1 MKKTN
6 AARLLDKLKSE
17 YEIREYEVDETDLS
31 AGNVAGKVGLPLERV
46 FKTLVARGDKTG
58 VIMAVVAGGAEL
70 DLKALAAKDRAAQAA
85 DRLETLLRRLEG
97 QAQDLRG
104 RVQNDL
110 VPEAEKKVKEN
121 LLMSLAIAL
130 GFGLLLGLLLGS
142 SGRGR

>member
-1 MKKTN
+1 MADAVPFPTLRPLILEEWPGLD
-6 AARLLDKLKSE
+6 AAALDATEGDEDRLL
-17 YEIREYEVDETDLS
+17 
-31 AGNVAGKVGLPLERV
+31 
-46 FKTLVARGDKTG
+46 TLITELT
-58 VIMAVVAGGAEL
+58 GGARTRARRQL
-70 DLKALAAKDRAAQAA
+70 DDLRALAAKDRAAQAA

>member
-1 MKKTN
+1 MADAVPFPTLRPLILEEWPGLD
-6 AARLLDKLKSE
+6 AAALDATEGDEDRLL
-17 YEIREYEVDETDLS
+17 
-31 AGNVAGKVGLPLERV
+31 
-46 FKTLVARGDKTG
+46 TLITELT
-58 VIMAVVAGGAEL
+58 GGARTRARRQL
-70 DLKALAAKDRAAQAA
+70 DDLKALAAKDRAAQAA

>member
-1 MKKTN
+1 MADAVPFPTLRPLILEEWPGLD
-6 AARLLDKLKSE
+6 AGALDATEGDEDRLL
-17 YEIREYEVDETDLS
+17 
-31 AGNVAGKVGLPLERV
+31 
-46 FKTLVARGDKTG
+46 TLITELT
-58 VIMAVVAGGAEL
+58 GGARTRARRQL
-70 DLKALAAKDRAAQAA
+70 DDLKALAAKDRAAQAA